1 VRHAAIAGVGRHQEL
16 VLALVVVQ
24 RVVEAG
30 DHARGVAEGRM
41 GGDVFDPLAVDV
53 DGAVIAQRV
62 QIFLAG
68 LRTGDFDV
76 ADVLGGIANAALP
89 CALPA
94 IARSPSVSLFD
105 YRTSVRIPNLA

>member
-1 VRHAAIAGVGRHQEL
+1 VRHAAIAGVGRHQKL

-30 DHARGVAEGRM
+30 DHARGVTEGRM
-41 GGDVFDPLAVDV
+41 GGDVFDPLTVDV

-76 ADVLGGIANAALP
+76 AEVLRRDCRSRVALRLACHRAISLDVRLSN
-89 CALPA
+89 
-94 IARSPSVSLFD
+94 
-105 YRTSVRIPNLA
+105 